1 MCSVFVVPF
10 GECLVSIVV
19 DMMMMDD
26 DPAKL
31 SGQRQ
36 RAEGK
41 GKGQMAKAKT
51 RPGLA
56 RQDKERPDKARQEPR
71 DVDHGRRH
79 RLNALYVA
87 RAPPALKCVHVFGCP
102 DTARQG

>member
-1 MCSVFVVPF
+1 
-10 GECLVSIVV
+10 
-19 DMMMMDD
+19 MMDD

-36 RAEGK
+36 RAE

-56 RQDKERPDKARQEPR
+56 RQDKERPDEARQEPR
-71 DVDHGRRH
+71 DVDRGRRH

-87 RAPPALKCVHVFGCP
+87 RPPPASNASMCFVGQTRQDK
-102 DTARQG
+102 ARLSKVLTR

>member
-1 MCSVFVVPF
+1 MGGSGVDEEKREERREKTEGRVEKRK
-10 GECLVSIVV
+10 GEGESN
-19 DMMMMDD
+19 D
-26 DPAKL
+26 
-31 SGQRQ
+31 
-36 RAEGK
+36 K
-41 GKGQMAKAKT
+41 GHMQMAKAKT